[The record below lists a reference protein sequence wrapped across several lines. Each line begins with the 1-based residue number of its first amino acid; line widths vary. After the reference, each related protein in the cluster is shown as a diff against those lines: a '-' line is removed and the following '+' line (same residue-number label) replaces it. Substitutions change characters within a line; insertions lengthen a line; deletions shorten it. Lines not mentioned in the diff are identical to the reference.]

1 MGGERGFLN
10 QEPVVSRL
18 FTIAERDVAA
28 IDRCSREEEEG
39 TREGEKEGERERESF
54 GWCFLVLVFLHG
66 CFERISSRR

>member
-10 QEPVVSRL
+10 QESVVSRL

-39 TREGEKEGERERESF
+39 TREGEKEREREREREFCVVFFGASF
-54 GWCFLVLVFLHG
+54 SSWVF
-66 CFERISSRR
+66 